1 MKAKT
6 YIRRVLVAVDQLAN
20 AIFAGNPDS
29 TISARTGYMAKFGSA
44 SRFWV
49 LQERLI
55 NYAFKPMDGER
66 HCIKAWRTDRAEN
79 YYDAGVIA
87 KVAMALTVVPSCLII
102 GTVLR
107 IFFK

>member
-6 YIRRVLVAVDQLAN
+6 YIRRVLVAIDQLAN
-20 AIFAGNPDS
+20 AVFAGNPDS
-29 TISARTGYMAKFGSA
+29 TISARTGRMSA
-44 SRFWV
+44 LTGKRYWV